1 MVNADTEKIILASWL
16 MGQDTEDIRK
26 FNVGMFDANKEVAR
40 CLFKG
45 MKDPIEI
52 ANAAK
57 VSPQVI
63 SEILTCYSPNLYASA
78 VASMKNELAHEWLK
92 THGNE
97 SPESIATAM
106 QMFMGKS
113 NHLPKPAEDPVGD
126 LIADFEIRRKIPFVP
141 TGISKLDMMLNGIRR
156 KELTAIGARPSV
168 GKSAFIQ
175 QVAME
180 VAKRGHK
187 VLFFPL
193 EMSTIAVTERMFMR
207 YADVPQREV
216 RKGLTDNTWQ
226 SKKTADAF
234 DIMNDLFSKGN
245 LLIFERCN
253 DLRVIRELVA
263 KHKPYMIVID
273 QLEQLKDGKRDWNDK
288 RSRFSHMTRELQG
301 MAMDMDIAIWLAC
314 QINRSAENTKPT
326 MANLKESG
334 SIEEDSDNV
343 ILLHREEEEKTETQ
357 RIILDLAKQRNG
369 ECGLV
374 PLVFMA
380 SKYAFYG
387 MENSYE

>member
-16 MGQDTEDIRK
+16 MGENLEDLRI
-26 FNVGMFDANKEVAR
+26 FNVNAFDANKEIAR
-40 CLFKG
+40 CFFKG
-45 MKDPIEI
+45 IRDPIEI
-52 ANAAK
+52 AKAAN

-63 SEILTCYSPNLYASA
+63 SEIITSYSPNLYASA
-78 VASMKNELAHEWLK
+78 VASVKNELAHEWLK

-106 QMFMGKS
+106 QMFTVRSTK
-113 NHLPKPAEDPVGD
+113 LPKPAENPVGD
-126 LIADFEIRRKIPFVP
+126 LIADFENRRKIPFVP

-168 GKSAFIQ
+168 GKSAFVQ

-180 VAKRGHK
+180 VARHGQK

-207 YADVPQREV
+207 YTDVPQREV
-216 RKGLTDNTWQ
+216 RKGLTEATWQ
-226 SKKTADAF
+226 SRKTADAIE
-234 DIMNDLFSKGN
+234 IMNDLFSKGN

-253 DLRVIRELVA
+253 DLQVIRKLVA
-263 KHKPYMIVID
+263 KHKPFMIVID
-273 QLEQLKDGKRDWNDK
+273 QLEQLKDGKREWNDK
-288 RSRFSHMTRELQG
+288 RSRFSHMTNELQG

-357 RIILDLAKQRNG
+357 RILLDLAKQRNG

-387 MENSYE
+387 VEK